1 MVRKG
6 RRFTCGIC
14 HREVWV
20 CTRCDRRRKYC
31 SAECRHEARRRSNRR
46 ARKRFQEKEAGRLG
60 NARRQREWYQRQKI
74 SAEKTENL
82 THPYS
87 SAPPA
92 PAILPTMNA
101 AATPAA
107 TQTTEQPL
115 EPEPEHR
122 AMQRVTL
129 TLTAARQAMATDM
142 DRPALRQL
150 PRCHFCGCPCCEDL
164 TILDLGGS

>member
-31 SAECRHEARRRSNRR
+31 SAECRREARRRSNRR
-46 ARKRFQEKEAGRLG
+46 ARKRFQAKEAGRLG
-60 NARRQREWYQRQKI
+60 NARRQRDWYWRQKI

-87 SAPPA
+87 SAPQA
-92 PAILPTMNA
+92 PAILPATNA
-101 AATPAA
+101 AAMPAA
-107 TQTTEQPL
+107 TQTKEQPS
-115 EPEPEHR
+115 ESEHR
-122 AMQRVTL
+122 ALKRVTL
-129 TLTAARQAMATDM
+129 TVTAALQGMATDIM
-142 DRPALRQL
+142 DRPALRRL
-150 PRCHFCGCPCCEDL
+150 PRCHFCGCPCCEDP
-164 TILDLGGS
+164 TIFDLGGS